1 MQYLKDQV
9 KDYRGKHQQLAQENE
24 RLKSEL
30 QGWQQL
36 QQQQYSMQQEHGE
49 QPAQESYTGGWDF
62 STSLPPSSAAEE
74 ANDNST
80 NNAAEY

>member
-9 KDYRGKHQQLAQENE
+9 KEYRGKHQHLAQENE

-30 QGWQQL
+30 LGWQQL
-36 QQQQYSMQQEHGE
+36 QQQQYTLQQEYVE
-49 QPAQESYTGGWDF
+49 QPVQESYTGGWDF
-62 STSLPPSSAAEE
+62 SATLPPSGVTEE
-74 ANDNST
+74 TYDNL